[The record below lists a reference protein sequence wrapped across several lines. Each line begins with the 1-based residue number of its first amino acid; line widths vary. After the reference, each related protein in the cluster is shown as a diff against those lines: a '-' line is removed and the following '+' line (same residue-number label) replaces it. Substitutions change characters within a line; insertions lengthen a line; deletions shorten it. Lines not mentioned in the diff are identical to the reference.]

1 MKKTT
6 IPTIIGI
13 VVLVLGVA
21 AGVFLL
27 GQQQLFRLGASPD
40 SIPKDVRISNIS
52 DSGFTVTWTTDKET
66 LGFLNYGTDSTL
78 DKVAHP
84 SSTTPSSTHLVTI
97 RNLEAG
103 ETYFFKLNSDS
114 QKYDNNGIP
123 WQTTTGGTLNPPTN
137 SIIISGKVLNQ
148 SELPASNAIVNIS
161 SGNMSP
167 LTTLTSESGEWVI
180 NLSNARNSLLTN
192 YANIT
197 DKTLLEIL
205 VNNGSSGI
213 ATAQIYVSSANPTP
227 PITLGRVYDFRS
239 SEATNDNT
247 LPNSLLELPPDSE
260 SSSGFQTDTS
270 SSQANTDTV
279 TLKSVKNG
287 ETIYTDSPEF
297 FGDAPANT
305 TISITVES
313 DPQTETIISD
323 TKGDWNWSPPN
334 NLEEGEHTV
343 TLAWVDEQGI
353 TQKIVKTFTVLAAET
368 GEPAFESTP
377 STISTKTTSPSASP
391 TATPRTSTPAT
402 DSAIPTPGTREVTI
416 FLLTLAVLLLTGGSY
431 LSLKSTKK

>member
-137 SIIISGKVLNQ
+137 SI
-148 SELPASNAIVNIS
+148 
-161 SGNMSP
+161 
-167 LTTLTSESGEWVI
+167 
-180 NLSNARNSLLTN
+180 
-192 YANIT
+192 
-197 DKTLLEIL
+197 
-205 VNNGSSGI
+205 
-213 ATAQIYVSSANPTP
+213 
-227 PITLGRVYDFRS
+227 
-239 SEATNDNT
+239 
-247 LPNSLLELPPDSE
+247 
-260 SSSGFQTDTS
+260 
-270 SSQANTDTV
+270 
-279 TLKSVKNG
+279 
-287 ETIYTDSPEF
+287 
-297 FGDAPANT
+297 
-305 TISITVES
+305 
-313 DPQTETIISD
+313 
-323 TKGDWNWSPPN
+323 
-334 NLEEGEHTV
+334 
-343 TLAWVDEQGI
+343 
-353 TQKIVKTFTVLAAET
+353 
-368 GEPAFESTP
+368 
-377 STISTKTTSPSASP
+377 SPSAKLWILSVP
-391 TATPRTSTPAT
+391 TASMEFWVGSICIIPIFSPPVIVVSASSVFPRTVKSVVVIVSTVI
-402 DSAIPTPGTREVTI
+402 SV
-416 FLLTLAVLLLTGGSY
+416 
-431 LSLKSTKK
+431 